1 MGECAHERA
10 KSSLGKGN
18 CGVNC
23 ISVALFYSE
32 VMRIQGRFGVFLR
45 NESENPIRKRSLC
58 VIFSGVEAVIR
69 GAEDVFLKKFRGE
82 CMFKGM
88 DSDRKQASYN

>member
-1 MGECAHERA
+1 M
-10 KSSLGKGN
+10 
-18 CGVNC
+18 
-23 ISVALFYSE
+23 
-32 VMRIQGRFGVFLR
+32 
-45 NESENPIRKRSLC
+45 
-58 VIFSGVEAVIR
+58 IFSGVEAVIR